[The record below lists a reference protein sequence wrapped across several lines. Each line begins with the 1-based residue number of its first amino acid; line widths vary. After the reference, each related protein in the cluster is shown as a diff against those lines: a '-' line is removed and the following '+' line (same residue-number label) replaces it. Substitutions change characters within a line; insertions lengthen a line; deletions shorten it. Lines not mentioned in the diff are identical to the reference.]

1 MIRSIG
7 KRAYSSGLLIIVIL
21 MALTLTGCTF
31 TQKTTVE
38 NKDGQEVRRTSYG
51 VEFHGLLGDDS
62 DDD

>member
-1 MIRSIG
+1 MNFSRTKQGTNSI
-7 KRAYSSGLLIIVIL
+7 LLL
-21 MALTLTGCTF
+21 AFALLLGALSGCTF

-51 VEFHGLLGDDS
+51 VDFHLLSTDDS

>member
-1 MIRSIG
+1 MNSPRIKQRMTFT
-7 KRAYSSGLLIIVIL
+7 LLLASIL
-21 MALTLTGCTF
+21 MLGTLSGCTF

-51 VEFHGLLGDDS
+51 VDFHLRSTDDS

>member
-7 KRAYSSGLLIIVIL
+7 KRTYFSSLLMMIIL
-21 MALTLTGCTF
+21 MALTLNGCTF